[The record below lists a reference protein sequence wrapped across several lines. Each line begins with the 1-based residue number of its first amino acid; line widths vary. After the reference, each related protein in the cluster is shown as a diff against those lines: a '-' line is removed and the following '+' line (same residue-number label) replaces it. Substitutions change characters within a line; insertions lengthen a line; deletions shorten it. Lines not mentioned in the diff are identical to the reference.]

1 MNKKYVVRLTSE
13 EREELRGLI
22 AKGKAAAY
30 KIRAAH
36 ILLKADAEGWRDE
49 EIARAFC
56 VHVGTVSSVRRRF
69 VLEGL
74 ESVLE
79 RKMRQS
85 PPRERVL
92 DGEKEAQLI
101 AVSCSEPPA
110 AHERWTLRL
119 LADKLVELE
128 VVESISHET
137 VRQALKKRVE
147 TASAQTLV
155 YPIGGEPGVCN
166 A

>member
-1 MNKKYVVRLTSE
+1 MNKKYIVRLTSE

-22 AKGKAAAY
+22 GKGKAAAY

-36 ILLKADAEGWRDE
+36 ILLKAEADGEGWKDE

-74 ESVLE
+74 ESALG
-79 RKMRQS
+79 RKKRQS
-85 PPRERVL
+85 PPRQRIL
-92 DGEKEAQLI
+92 DGEKEARLI
-101 AVSCSEPPA
+101 ALSCSEPPA
-110 AHERWTLRL
+110 GHGRWTLRL

-137 VRQALKKRVE
+137 VRQALKK
-147 TASAQTLV
+147 TS
-155 YPIGGEPGVCN
+155 
-166 A
+166 